1 MVTIFLI
8 LFQNKLQEI
17 VDFFFDE
24 LVAGGFLVSFV
35 SICTF
40 LTLKKNR
47 DLLICLFF
55 LFF

>member
-8 LFQNKLQEI
+8 LFQNATRNSG
-17 VDFFFDE
+17 FFFDE

-40 LTLKKNR
+40 NLKKK
-47 DLLICLFF
+47 
-55 LFF
+55 